1 MSVDSQEFKGNDVAE
16 AISTAC
22 SALGTS
28 QENLEIE
35 VLHTGSAGIFGLC
48 RKKACIRVT
57 LRQKEPA
64 ETSTTD
70 IKPSSSRKKGQAEKR
85 KGKPA
90 SYKKQPEKKKTDR
103 LKPADST
110 PPTPAPETKQSAEVP
125 DGLKQYI
132 DTLLDLAG
140 FTVDVEVTRS
150 GENIQAHITGDNLQ
164 EIIGQDGR
172 TLDSLQYLI
181 RKIISKNYTEKLQFS
196 LDAGNYRASR
206 LIDLEARGRK
216 LAEEVKKTGRTKS
229 IPSLNP
235 SERRVVHL
243 ALQDD
248 KEIRSRSVGE
258 GLFKKVLIYKPG
270 KEKKEP
276 SKRRRGGN
284 RRSKNSKKEQPSS

>member
-1 MSVDSQEFKGNDVAE
+1 MPLDKEFKGDDVAE
-16 AISTAC
+16 AITTAC
-22 SALGTS
+22 SALGTA
-28 QENLEIE
+28 QENLKIK

-57 LRQKEPA
+57 LRQEEAAAKL
-64 ETSTTD
+64 
-70 IKPSSSRKKGQAEKR
+70 

-90 SYKKQPEKKKTDR
+90 SGKKHPEKKKTAHH
-103 LKPADST
+103 KPADST
-110 PPTPAPETKQSAEVP
+110 PPTTPAPETKQSTEVP
-125 DGLKQYI
+125 DGLKGYI
-132 DTLLDLAG
+132 ETILDRAG

-150 GENIQAHITGDNLQ
+150 AENIQAHITGDNLQ

-206 LIDLEARGRK
+206 LIDLEAKGRK

-270 KEKKEP
+270 KERKEP
-276 SKRRRGGN
+276 SKRRRGS
-284 RRSKNSKKEQPSS
+284 RKNKKPRKEQPSS